1 MLNFIW
7 IFLMLFSFICAAITG
22 NMEQTSK
29 ALIESG
35 FNAIEFLF
43 SIGGMMAMWSGF
55 MSVAEKSGLTN
66 KIATLLSPL
75 IKWLFEGA
83 RKDEKCK
90 NAICMNMVANMLGLS
105 NAATPFGLKA
115 MKILDDKNQNKQKA
129 SNDMCMLAVINSA
142 SIQIIPSTLIAIRA
156 SAGCLEP
163 GAIILPI
170 WIVSLVTFICG
181 VTLAKI
187 FGRRGKKTI

>member
-7 IFLMLFSFICAAITG
+7 IFLMVISFICAAFTG
-22 NMEQTSK
+22 NMEAASN

-55 MSVAEKSGLTN
+55 MSIAEKSGLTD
-66 KIATLLSPL
+66 KIAVILSPL
-75 IKWLFEGA
+75 IKWLFVTA

-90 NAICMNMVANMLGLS
+90 NAICMNMVANFLGLS
-105 NAATPFGLKA
+105 NAATPLGIKA
-115 MKILDDKNQNKQKA
+115 MKLLNEKNGNKKTA
-129 SNDMCMLAVINSA
+129 GNDMCMLAVINSA
-142 SIQIIPSTLIAIRA
+142 SIQLIPSTLIAIRA
-156 SAGCLEP
+156 SSGCSDP

-170 WIVSLVTFICG
+170 WIVSLITFVSG
-181 VTLAKI
+181 VTLAKLFAKI
-187 FGRRGKKTI
+187 QGE

>member
-7 IFLMLFSFICAAITG
+7 IFLMVISFICAAFTG
-22 NMEQTSK
+22 NMDATSN

-55 MSVAEKSGLTN
+55 MSIAEKSGLTD
-66 KIATLLSPL
+66 KIAVILSPL
-75 IKWLFEGA
+75 IKWLFVTA
-83 RKDEKCK
+83 RKDEKYK
-90 NAICMNMVANMLGLS
+90 NAICMNMVANFLGLS
-105 NAATPFGLKA
+105 NAATPLGIKA
-115 MKILDDKNQNKQKA
+115 MKLLNEKNGNKKTA

-142 SIQIIPSTLIAIRA
+142 SIQLIPSTLIAIRA
-156 SAGCLEP
+156 SSGCSDP

-170 WIVSLVTFICG
+170 WIVSLITFVSG
-181 VTLAKI
+181 VTLAKLFAKI
-187 FGRRGKKTI
+187 QGE

>member
-1 MLNFIW
+1 
-7 IFLMLFSFICAAITG
+7 
-22 NMEQTSK
+22 
-29 ALIESG
+29 
-35 FNAIEFLF
+35 
-43 SIGGMMAMWSGF
+43 
-55 MSVAEKSGLTN
+55 
-66 KIATLLSPL
+66 
-75 IKWLFEGA
+75 
-83 RKDEKCK
+83 
-90 NAICMNMVANMLGLS
+90 MNMVANMLGLS
-105 NAATPFGLKA
+105 NAATPLGLKA
-115 MKILDDKNQNKQKA
+115 MKILNDKNQNKQKA

-170 WIVSLVTFICG
+170 WIVSLITFICG